1 MSIVETVLHKVFG
14 TPHERKVKQLRPV
27 IAQINK
33 AREALE
39 ALDDAALA
47 AKSAELRE
55 KLKNGATLDDIRV
68 EAFAVCKEACD
79 RRLGIFNIFK
89 PEHNFDFSRLG
100 PELQDAV
107 NDAKAALA
115 SGKNEWEVYLPAAL
129 YAKVRELYPN
139 SVKPFRMMPFDVQ
152 MIGGLV
158 LHEGAIAEMATG
170 EGKTLAA
177 ALPVYLNALGGH
189 GVHVVTVNDYLA
201 GRDAKQMGMVYKF
214 LGLTVGLIVNGLNPE
229 QRRVS
234 YNSDVTYGTNNEFGF
249 DYLRDN
255 MAVEPNQLVQR
266 ELNYCIVDEVD
277 SILIDEARTPL
288 IISGPAEDATDKYAK
303 ANEIAQKLVKNKDF
317 SVDEKDKVIQLTS
330 KGVASVEN
338 MMQIT
343 NLYGEHADW
352 VHFIDQALRAWYLYE
367 KDVDY
372 IVRDGEIVIVDENT
386 GRLMEGRRY
395 SNGMHQAIE
404 AKEKVEI
411 RRENQTL
418 ATITF
423 QNYFRMYN
431 KLSGMTGTAETE
443 ATEFIKI
450 YNMNTWVI
458 PTNKPCVRKD
468 LQDLVYKSEGA
479 KWKAIVEEIKER
491 HAKGQPL
498 LVGTASIEK
507 SEHLHGLLEKEGI
520 PHEVLNAKNH
530 GREAEIIQFAG
541 CKGKVTIATNM
552 AGRGTDIALG
562 EGVSELGGLHVL
574 GTERHESRRIDNQL
588 RGRSGRQGDN
598 GSSQYFLS
606 LDDNLMRIFGGD
618 NVKNLMSRFG
628 VGEDEVITHPI
639 VSRSI
644 RGAQRRVEGQ
654 SFDIRKHL
662 LDYDNVMNEQRKV
675 IYGLRRRILNG
686 EDIRE
691 EIMNRVEDALDIKVA
706 QYVPP
711 KTYQEDWN
719 LEGLHTDLQ
728 RSLGLEYNLT
738 MEDAAIKTP
747 ETVLDDVLEMCKAR
761 YDKLTKIIPDQ
772 DFRQIERRFL
782 LMTIDQVW
790 KEHLYQM
797 DGLKDAI
804 RFHGYAQK
812 DPLMVYKS
820 EGFKMFEGCM
830 EKIATLTALRILNI
844 RITLPNGM
852 TVSPDQL
859 QLKPQ
864 PAPGAEGEQPAAEG
878 AQNEAP
884 AEDGTMT
891 QPAGFNIE
899 GGMRSVQDDTPEG
912 IGEQLSAEGAKPA
925 GLAGEAA
932 TSESN
937 ALSKDQQQGVAQQPA
952 SAEGRPTVRRTYT
965 NPAVLAA
972 ARRAQQQAPKIG
984 RNDDCW
990 CGSGLKYKKCHGK
1003 NAE

>member
-1 MSIVETVLHKVFG
+1 MSIVDTVLHKVFG
-14 TPHERKVKQLRPV
+14 TTHERKVKKLRTE
-27 IAQINK
+27 IAEINK

-39 ALDDAALA
+39 TLDDEALA
-47 AKSAELRE
+47 AKSAEFRK
-55 KLKNGATLDDIRV
+55 KLADGATLDDIRV

-89 PEHNFDFSRLG
+89 PENNFDFSRLG
-100 PELQDAV
+100 PELQDAI
-107 NDAKAALA
+107 NKAKEELA
-115 SGKNEWEVYLPAAL
+115 SGKNEWEVFMPAAV
-129 YAKVRELYPN
+129 YAKVRELYPE

-214 LGLTVGLIVNGLNPE
+214 LGLTVGLIVNGLDSE
-229 QRRVS
+229 QRRES

-255 MAVEPNQLVQR
+255 MAVEPSQLVQR
-266 ELNYCIVDEVD
+266 ELNFCIVDEVD

-303 ANEIAQKLVKNKDF
+303 ANEVAKKLIKNKDF
-317 SVDEKDKVIQLTS
+317 SVDEKDKNIQLTE
-330 KGVASVEN
+330 KGVNHIQELLG
-338 MMQIT
+338 IT

-352 VHFIDQALRAWYLYE
+352 VHFFDQALRAWHLYE

-404 AKEKVEI
+404 AKENVEI

-423 QNYFRMYN
+423 QNYFRMYK

-468 LQDLVYKSEGA
+468 LQDMVYKSEDA
-479 KWKAIVEEIKER
+479 KWKAIVAEIKNR
-491 HAKGQPL
+491 HEKGQPL

-507 SEHLHGLLEKEGI
+507 SEKLHGLLVKEGI
-520 PHEVLNAKNH
+520 PHDVLNAKNH
-530 GREAEIIQFAG
+530 GREAEIIQYAG
-541 CKGKVTIATNM
+541 FKDRVTIATNM

-562 EGVSELGGLHVL
+562 PGVTELGGLHVL

-588 RGRSGRQGDN
+588 RGRSGRQGDP

-618 NVKNLMSRFG
+618 NVKNLMTRFG

-686 EDIRE
+686 EDISE
-691 EIMNRVEDALDIKVA
+691 EIRFRIEDACDIKVSK
-706 QYVPP
+706 YVPA
-711 KTYQEDWN
+711 KTYPENWN
-719 LEGLHTDLQ
+719 LEGMHTDLQ
-728 RSLGLEYNLT
+728 RSFSIDYNLT
-738 MEDAAIKTP
+738 LDEAMSMTP
-747 ETVLDDVLEMCKAR
+747 EKVLDAVIEKCKNK
-761 YDKLTKIIPDQ
+761 YEHIGKIIPEQ
-772 DFRQIERRFL
+772 DFHQIERRFL

-790 KEHLYQM
+790 KEHLYAM
-797 DGLKDAI
+797 DQLKDAI

-820 EGFKMFEGCM
+820 EGFKMFEECL
-830 EKIATLTALRILNI
+830 EKIATLIAMRILNI
-844 RITLPNGM
+844 RITLPNGQ
-852 TVSPDQL
+852 TV
-859 QLKPQ
+859 
-864 PAPGAEGEQPAAEG
+864 AP
-878 AQNEAP
+878 
-884 AEDGTMT
+884 
-891 QPAGFNIE
+891 
-899 GGMRSVQDDTPEG
+899 
-912 IGEQLSAEGAKPA
+912 EQLVPRQQAPQQTVEQHESSPTTNSSPSQAEQAEAEKAEASQGPMDQSALPG
-925 GLAGEAA
+925 
-932 TSESN
+932 T
-937 ALSKDQQQGVAQQPA
+937 
-952 SAEGRPTVRRTYT
+952 RPTVRRTYV
-965 NPAVLAA
+965 NPAVAA
-972 ARRAQQQAPKIG
+972 AAKRAQQQGPKLG
-984 RNDDCW
+984 RNDPCW

-1003 NAE
+1003 DME

>member
-1 MSIVETVLHKVFG
+1 MSVVDTVLHKIFG

-27 IAQINK
+27 IAKIHA
-33 AREALE
+33 AREAME

-47 AKSAELRE
+47 AKSAEFRE
-55 KLKNGATLDDIRV
+55 KLKNGATLEDIKV
-68 EAFAVCKEACD
+68 DAFAVCQEACD

-89 PEHNFDFSRLG
+89 PEFGFDFSRLG
-100 PELQDAV
+100 PELQAAADA
-107 NDAKAALA
+107 AKAELA
-115 SGKNEWEVYLPAAL
+115 AGKNEWEVYLPAAL
-129 YAKVRELYPN
+129 YAKVRELYPE

-177 ALPVYLNALGGH
+177 ALPVYLNGLSGH

-201 GRDAKQMGMVYKF
+201 GRDAKQMGLVYQF

-229 QRRVS
+229 QRRKS

-255 MAVEPNQLVQR
+255 MAVEPDQLVQR
-266 ELNYCIVDEVD
+266 ELNFCIVDEVD

-303 ANEIAQKLVKNKDF
+303 ANEIAQKLIKNKDF
-317 SVDEKDKVIQLTS
+317 SVDEKDKNIQLTE
-330 KGVASVEN
+330 KGVNHVESL
-338 MMQIT
+338 MQIT

-352 VHFIDQALRAWYLYE
+352 VHFLDQALRAWHLYE
-367 KDVDY
+367 RDVDY
-372 IVRDGEIVIVDENT
+372 IVRDGEIIIVDENT

-404 AKEKVEI
+404 AKEKVQI

-423 QNYFRMYN
+423 QNYFRMYK

-458 PTNKPCVRKD
+458 PTNKPCIRKD
-468 LQDLVYKSEGA
+468 MQDMVYKSEGA
-479 KWKAIVEEIKER
+479 KWKAIVAEIKDR
-491 HAKGQPL
+491 HEKGQPL

-530 GREAEIIQFAG
+530 SREAEIIQYAG
-541 CKGKVTIATNM
+541 YKGKVTIATNM

-562 EGVSELGGLHVL
+562 PGVTEVGGLHVL

-588 RGRSGRQGDN
+588 RGRSGRQGDP

-618 NVKNLMSRFG
+618 SVKNLMTRFG

-644 RGAQRRVEGQ
+644 RSAQRRVEGQ

-686 EDIRE
+686 EDIRD
-691 EIMNRVEDALDIKVA
+691 EIMNRIEDACDIKVSN
-706 QYVPP
+706 YIPP
-711 KTYQEDWN
+711 KSYVENWN

-728 RSLGLEYNLT
+728 RSLGMEYNLSFD
-738 MEDAAIKTP
+738 DATKKTP
-747 ETVLDDVLEMCKAR
+747 DQVLDEIIELCKAR
-761 YDKLTKIIPDQ
+761 YDKLTKIIPDA
-772 DFRQIERRFL
+772 DFRNIERRFL

-790 KEHLYQM
+790 KEHLYAM
-797 DGLKDAI
+797 DQLKDAI

-812 DPLMVYKS
+812 DPLMIYKN
-820 EGFKMFEGCM
+820 EGYKMFEGCI
-830 EKIATLTALRILNI
+830 EKIATLTMLRILNI
-844 RITLPNGM
+844 RITLPNGQ

-859 QLKPQ
+859 QLR
-864 PAPGAEGEQPAAEG
+864 EQPKPENAGDGQQEAAQSAET
-878 AQNEAP
+878 AQAP
-884 AEDGTMT
+884 E
-891 QPAGFNIE
+891 QPN
-899 GGMRSVQDDTPEG
+899 T
-912 IGEQLSAEGAKPA
+912 EGAKAA
-925 GLAGEAA
+925 GLAGQAASSETNAISEGQQAASEAA
-932 TSESN
+932 QPMPQS
-937 ALSKDQQQGVAQQPA
+937 ALPGT
-952 SAEGRPTVRRTYT
+952 RPTVRRTYT
-965 NPAVLAA
+965 NPAVAAA
-972 ARRAQQQAPKIG
+972 ARRAQQAGPKLG
-984 RNDDCW
+984 RNDPCW

-1003 NAE
+1003 DVE

>member
-1 MSIVETVLHKVFG
+1 MSIVDTVLHKIFG
-14 TPHERKVKQLRPV
+14 TPHERKVKQLRPI
-27 IAQINK
+27 IAKINK

-47 AKSAELRE
+47 AKSAEFRE
-55 KLKNGATLDDIRV
+55 QLKNGATLDDIKV

-89 PEHNFDFSRLG
+89 PENNFDFSKLG
-100 PELQDAV
+100 DLQQYTDA
-107 NDAKAALA
+107 AKAELA
-115 SGKNEWEVYLPAAL
+115 AGKNEWEVYMPAAV
-129 YAKVRELYPN
+129 YAKVRELYPD

-158 LHEGAIAEMATG
+158 LHEGAISEMATG

-214 LGLTVGLIVNGLNPE
+214 LGLTVGLIVNGLDPE
-229 QRRVS
+229 QRRES

-255 MAVEPNQLVQR
+255 MAVDPSQLVQR
-266 ELNYCIVDEVD
+266 ELNFCIVDEVD

-303 ANEIAQKLVKNKDF
+303 ANEIAKKLVKNIDF
-317 SVDEKDKVIQLTS
+317 GVDEKDKVVQLTS
-330 KGVASVEN
+330 KGVANIESILQV
-338 MMQIT
+338 T

-352 VHFIDQALRAWYLYE
+352 VHFIDQALRAWHLYE

-372 IVRDGEIVIVDENT
+372 IVRDDEIIIVDENT

-404 AKEKVEI
+404 AKENVKI

-423 QNYFRMYN
+423 QNYFRMYK

-458 PTNKPCVRKD
+458 PTNRPCIRKD
-468 LQDLVYKSEGA
+468 EQDLVYKSEDA
-479 KWKAIVEEIKER
+479 KWRAIVAEIKER

-541 CKGKVTIATNM
+541 HKGKVTIATNM

-562 EGVSELGGLHVL
+562 EGVTELGGLHVL

-588 RGRSGRQGDN
+588 RGRSGRQGDP

-686 EDIRE
+686 DDIHD
-691 EIMNRVEDALDIKVA
+691 EIMNRIEDALDIKVS

-711 KTYQEDWN
+711 KTYQEQWN
-719 LEGLHTDLQ
+719 LEGLHVDLQ
-728 RSLGLEYNLT
+728 RSLGIEYNLS
-738 MEDAAIKTP
+738 MEDAATKTP
-747 ETVLDDVLEMCKAR
+747 ETVLDEVLGICKAR
-761 YDKLTKIIPDQ
+761 YDKLSKIIPPQ
-772 DFRQIERRFL
+772 EFGQIERRFL

-820 EGFKMFEGCM
+820 EGFKLFEGCM

-844 RITLPNGM
+844 RITLPNGV

-859 QLKPQ
+859 QLKSQ
-864 PAPGAEGEQPAAEG
+864 EQIDAERAAAEQAAQAQGEQPAEQSEVPAAE
-878 AQNEAP
+878 Q
-884 AEDGTMT
+884 
-891 QPAGFNIE
+891 I
-899 GGMRSVQDDTPEG
+899 
-912 IGEQLSAEGAKPA
+912 SAEGAKAA
-925 GLAGEAA
+925 GLAGQAA
-932 TSESN
+932 TSETN
-937 ALSKDQQQGVAQQPA
+937 AISEEQQAQPMSATNLPGARNAAVHRAVA
-952 SAEGRPTVRRTYT
+952 
-965 NPAVLAA
+965 NAA
-972 ARRAQQQAPKIG
+972 ARRAAAQAPKIG
-984 RNDDCW
+984 RNDMCW

-1003 NAE
+1003 DIAD

>member
-1 MSIVETVLHKVFG
+1 MSIVDSVLHKIFG

-27 IAQINK
+27 IAKIHQ
-33 AREALE
+33 ARKALE

-47 AKSAELRE
+47 AKSAEFRE
-55 KLKNGATLDDIRV
+55 KLKNGATLDDIKV
-68 EAFAVCKEACD
+68 EAFAVCQEACD

-89 PEHNFDFSRLG
+89 PENNFDFSKLG
-100 PELQDAV
+100 ELQQYTDA
-107 NDAKAALA
+107 AKAELDA
-115 SGKNEWEVYLPAAL
+115 GKNEWEVYMPAAV
-129 YAKVRELYPN
+129 YAKVRELYPD

-177 ALPVYLNALGGH
+177 ALPVYLNGLSGH

-229 QRRVS
+229 ERRIS

-255 MAVEPNQLVQR
+255 MAVDTRQLVQR
-266 ELNYCIVDEVD
+266 ELNFCIVDEVD

-288 IISGPAEDATDKYAK
+288 IISGPAEDATEKYAK
-303 ANEIAQKLVKNKDF
+303 ANEIAKKLVKNRDF
-317 SVDEKDKVIQLTS
+317 GVDEKDKNIQLTE
-330 KGVASVEN
+330 KGVNHIQE
-338 MMQIT
+338 MMGIT

-352 VHFIDQALRAWYLYE
+352 VHFFDNALRAWYLYE

-372 IVRDGEIVIVDENT
+372 IVRDTEIVIVDENT

-404 AKEKVEI
+404 AKENVPI

-423 QNYFRMYN
+423 QNYFRMYK

-458 PTNKPCVRKD
+458 PTNKPCIRKD
-468 LQDLVYKSEGA
+468 MQDMVYKSEDA
-479 KWKAIVEEIKER
+479 KWRAIVADIRAR
-491 HAKGQPL
+491 HEKGQPL

-530 GREAEIIQFAG
+530 SREAEIIQYAG
-541 CKGKVTIATNM
+541 HEGKVTIATNM

-562 EGVSELGGLHVL
+562 PGVTELGGLHVL

-588 RGRSGRQGDN
+588 RGRSGRQGDP

-618 NVKNLMSRFG
+618 SVKNLMTRFG

-686 EDIRE
+686 EDIRD
-691 EIMNRVEDALDIKVA
+691 EIMNRIEDACDIKVS
-706 QYVPP
+706 QYVPAR
-711 KTYQEDWN
+711 TYPENWN

-728 RSLGLEYNLT
+728 RTLCMEYNLSF
-738 MEDAAIKTP
+738 EDATKKTP
-747 ETVLDDVLEMCKAR
+747 EKVLDEVIEICKAR
-761 YDKLTKIIPDQ
+761 YEKLTKIIPES
-772 DFRQIERRFL
+772 DFRNIERRFL

-790 KEHLYQM
+790 KEHLYSM
-797 DGLKDAI
+797 DQLKDSI

-812 DPLMVYKS
+812 DPLMVYKN
-820 EGFKMFEGCM
+820 EGFKLFQSCL

-844 RITLPNGM
+844 RITLPNGV

-859 QLKPQ
+859 QLKSQ
-864 PAPGAEGEQPAAEG
+864 EQIDAEKKAAEEA
-878 AQNEAP
+878 AQNGAAPADAQEAP
-884 AEDGTMT
+884 AE
-891 QPAGFNIE
+891 
-899 GGMRSVQDDTPEG
+899 
-912 IGEQLSAEGAKPA
+912 EQLSAEGAKAA
-925 GLAGEAA
+925 GLAGQAA

-937 ALSKDQQQGVAQQPA
+937 AISEEQQASQQPMPQ
-952 SAEGRPTVRRTYT
+952 SALPGTRQTQRTYT
-965 NPAVLAA
+965 NPAVAAA
-972 ARRAQQQAPKIG
+972 ARKRAQQAGPKLG
-984 RNDDCW
+984 RNDPCW

-1003 NAE
+1003 DLE

>member
-1 MSIVETVLHKVFG
+1 MSIVDTVLHKVFG

-27 IAQINK
+27 IAKIHE
-33 AREALE
+33 ARHALE

-47 AKSAELRE
+47 AKSAEFRE
-55 KLKNGATLDDIRV
+55 KLANGATLDDIKV
-68 EAFAVCKEACD
+68 DAFAVCQEACD

-89 PEHNFDFSRLG
+89 PEFGFDFSRLG
-100 PELQDAV
+100 PELQDAA
-107 NDAKAALA
+107 NDAKAELA

-129 YAKVRELYPN
+129 YAKVRELYPE

-177 ALPVYLNALGGH
+177 ALPVYLNGLGGH

-201 GRDAKQMGMVYKF
+201 GRDAKQMGLVYKF
-214 LGLTVGLIVNGLNPE
+214 LGLTVGLIVNGLDPE
-229 QRRVS
+229 TRRTS

-255 MAVEPNQLVQR
+255 MAVDPSQLVQR
-266 ELNYCIVDEVD
+266 ELNFCIVDEVD

-288 IISGPAEDATDKYAK
+288 IISGPAEDATDKYSK
-303 ANEIAQKLVKNKDF
+303 ANEIAQKLIKNKDF
-317 SVDEKDKVIQLTS
+317 GVDEKDKYIMLTE
-330 KGVASVEN
+330 KGVNHVESLL
-338 MMQIT
+338 QIT

-352 VHFIDQALRAWYLYE
+352 VHYIDQALRAWHLYE

-404 AKEKVEI
+404 AKEGVQI

-423 QNYFRMYN
+423 QNYFRMYK

-458 PTNKPCVRKD
+458 PTNKPCIRQD
-468 LQDLVYKSEGA
+468 LQDMVYKSEDA
-479 KWKAIVEEIKER
+479 KWRAIVAEIKER
-491 HAKGQPL
+491 HGKGQPL

-530 GREAEIIQFAG
+530 GREAEIIQYAG
-541 CKGKVTIATNM
+541 YKDKVTIATNM

-562 EGVSELGGLHVL
+562 PGVTELGGLHVL

-588 RGRSGRQGDN
+588 RGRSGRQGDP

-618 NVKNLMSRFG
+618 SVKNLMTRFG

-686 EDIRE
+686 EDIRQ
-691 EIMNRVEDALDIKVA
+691 EIMDRIEDACDIKVSSYIVA
-706 QYVPP
+706 KSYP
-711 KTYQEDWN
+711 EDWN

-728 RSLGLEYNLT
+728 RTLSMEYNLT
-738 MEDAAIKTP
+738 LDEAMHKTP
-747 ETVLDDVLEMCKAR
+747 EQVLDEIIGLCKAR
-761 YDKLTKIIPDQ
+761 YDKLTKIIPEA
-772 DFRQIERRFL
+772 DFHNIERRFL

-790 KEHLYQM
+790 KEHLYAM
-797 DGLKDAI
+797 DQLKDAI

-812 DPLMVYKS
+812 DPLMVYKN
-820 EGFKMFEGCM
+820 EGFKLFEGCL

-859 QLKPQ
+859 QLKSQ
-864 PAPGAEGEQPAAEG
+864 EQIDAEKKAAAEA
-878 AQNEAP
+878 AQNAGEGAAN
-884 AEDGTMT
+884 AEQG
-891 QPAGFNIE
+891 A
-899 GGMRSVQDDTPEG
+899 
-912 IGEQLSAEGAKPA
+912 EQLSAEGAKAA
-925 GLAGEAA
+925 GLAGQAA

-937 ALSKDQQQGVAQQPA
+937 AISEEQQGAQPMPQ
-952 SAEGRPTVRRTYT
+952 SALPGTRPTVRRTYT

-972 ARRAQQQAPKIG
+972 ARKRAQQAGPKLG
-984 RNDDCW
+984 RNDPCW

-1003 NAE
+1003 DVE

>member
-1 MSIVETVLHKVFG
+1 MSVVDTVLHKIFG

-27 IAQINK
+27 IAKIHEAKQ
-33 AREALE
+33 ALE

-47 AKSAELRE
+47 AKSAEFRE
-55 KLKNGATLDDIRV
+55 KLKNGATLEDIKV
-68 EAFAVCKEACD
+68 EAFAVCQEACD

-89 PEHNFDFSRLG
+89 PEFEFDFSRLG
-100 PELQDAV
+100 PELQAAADT
-107 NDAKAALA
+107 AKAELA

-129 YAKVRELYPN
+129 YAKVRELYPE

-177 ALPVYLNALGGH
+177 ALPVYLNGLSGH

-201 GRDAKQMGMVYKF
+201 GRDAKQMGLVYQF
-214 LGLTVGLIVNGLNPE
+214 LGLTVGLIVNGLDSE
-229 QRRVS
+229 QRRKS

-255 MAVEPNQLVQR
+255 MAVEPSQLVQR
-266 ELNYCIVDEVD
+266 ELNFCIVDEVD

-317 SVDEKDKVIQLTS
+317 SVDEKDKNIQLTE
-330 KGVASVEN
+330 KGVNHVESL
-338 MMQIT
+338 MQIT

-352 VHFIDQALRAWYLYE
+352 VHFLDQALRAWHLYE
-367 KDVDY
+367 RDVDY
-372 IVRDGEIVIVDENT
+372 IVRDGEIIIVDENT

-404 AKEKVEI
+404 AKEKVQI

-423 QNYFRMYN
+423 QNYFRMYK

-458 PTNKPCVRKD
+458 PTNKPCIRKD
-468 LQDLVYKSEGA
+468 MQDMVYKSEGA
-479 KWKAIVEEIKER
+479 KWKAIVAEIKDR
-491 HAKGQPL
+491 HEKGQPL

-530 GREAEIIQFAG
+530 SREAEIIQYAG
-541 CKGKVTIATNM
+541 YKGKVTIATNM

-562 EGVSELGGLHVL
+562 PGVTEVGGLHVL

-588 RGRSGRQGDN
+588 RGRSGRQGDP

-618 NVKNLMSRFG
+618 SVKNLMTRFG

-644 RGAQRRVEGQ
+644 RSAQRRVEGQ

-686 EDIRE
+686 EDIRD
-691 EIMNRVEDALDIKVA
+691 EIMNRIEDACDIKVSN
-706 QYVPP
+706 YIPP
-711 KTYQEDWN
+711 KSYVENWN

-728 RSLGLEYNLT
+728 RSLGMEYNLSFD
-738 MEDAAIKTP
+738 DATKKTP
-747 ETVLDDVLEMCKAR
+747 DQVLDEIIELCKAR
-761 YDKLTKIIPDQ
+761 YDKLTKIIPDA
-772 DFRQIERRFL
+772 DFRNIERRFL

-790 KEHLYQM
+790 KEHLYAM
-797 DGLKDAI
+797 DQLKDAI

-812 DPLMVYKS
+812 DPLMIYKN
-820 EGFKMFEGCM
+820 EGYKMFEGCI
-830 EKIATLTALRILNI
+830 EKIATLTMLRILNI
-844 RITLPNGM
+844 RITLPNGQ

-859 QLKPQ
+859 QLR
-864 PAPGAEGEQPAAEG
+864 EQPKPESEAG
-878 AQNEAP
+878 AQEAANADQAAAP
-884 AEDGTMT
+884 E
-891 QPAGFNIE
+891 QP
-899 GGMRSVQDDTPEG
+899 ST
-912 IGEQLSAEGAKPA
+912 EGAKAA
-925 GLAGEAA
+925 GLAGQAASSETNAISEGQQAASEAA
-932 TSESN
+932 QPMPQS
-937 ALSKDQQQGVAQQPA
+937 ALPGT
-952 SAEGRPTVRRTYT
+952 RPTVRRTYT
-965 NPAVLAA
+965 NPAVAAA
-972 ARRAQQQAPKIG
+972 ARRAQQAGPKLG
-984 RNDDCW
+984 RNDPCW

-1003 NAE
+1003 DVE

>member
-1 MSIVETVLHKVFG
+1 MSIVDTVLHKVFG

-27 IAQINK
+27 IEKIHAV
-33 AREALE
+33 RMALE

-47 AKSAELRE
+47 AKSAEFRE
-55 KLKNGATLDDIRV
+55 KLKNGSTLDDIKV
-68 EAFAVCKEACD
+68 DAFAVCQEACD

-89 PEHNFDFSRLG
+89 PEFGFDFSRLG
-100 PELQDAV
+100 PELQDVV
-107 NDAKAALA
+107 NNAKAELA

-129 YAKVRELYPN
+129 YAKVRELYPE

-177 ALPVYLNALGGH
+177 ALPVYLNGLSGH

-201 GRDAKQMGMVYKF
+201 GRDAKQMGLVYKF
-214 LGLTVGLIVNGLNPE
+214 LGLTVGLIVNGLNSE
-229 QRRVS
+229 ERRVS
-234 YNSDVTYGTNNEFGF
+234 YGSDVTYGTNNEFGF

-255 MAVEPNQLVQR
+255 MAVDPSQLVQR
-266 ELNYCIVDEVD
+266 ELNFCIVDEVD

-303 ANEIAQKLVKNKDF
+303 ADEIAQKLIKNKDF
-317 SVDEKDKVIQLTS
+317 GVDEKDKYIMLTE
-330 KGVASVEN
+330 KGVNHVESLL
-338 MMQIT
+338 QIT

-352 VHFIDQALRAWYLYE
+352 VHFIDQALRAWHLYE

-404 AKEKVEI
+404 AKEKVQI

-423 QNYFRMYN
+423 QNYFRMYK

-458 PTNKPCVRKD
+458 PTNKPCIRQD
-468 LQDLVYKSEGA
+468 LQDMVYKSEDA
-479 KWKAIVEEIKER
+479 KWRAIVAEIKER
-491 HAKGQPL
+491 HGKGQPL

-530 GREAEIIQFAG
+530 GREAEIIQYAG
-541 CKGKVTIATNM
+541 HEGKVTIATNM

-562 EGVSELGGLHVL
+562 PGVTNLGGLHVL

-588 RGRSGRQGDN
+588 RGRSGRQGDP

-618 NVKNLMSRFG
+618 SVKNLMNRFG

-644 RGAQRRVEGQ
+644 RSAQRRVEGQ

-686 EDIRE
+686 EDIRQ
-691 EIMNRVEDALDIKVA
+691 EIIDRIEDACDIKVSNYIVA
-706 QYVPP
+706 KSYP
-711 KTYQEDWN
+711 EDWN

-728 RSLGLEYNLT
+728 RTLGMEYNLT
-738 MEDAAIKTP
+738 LEQAMKKTP
-747 ETVLDDVLEMCKAR
+747 EQVLDEIIGLCKAR
-761 YDKLTKIIPDQ
+761 YDKLTKIIPEA
-772 DFRQIERRFL
+772 DFRNIERRFL

-790 KEHLYQM
+790 KEHLYAM
-797 DGLKDAI
+797 DQLKDSI

-812 DPLMVYKS
+812 DPLMVYKN
-820 EGFKMFEGCM
+820 EGFKLFEGCL
-830 EKIATLTALRILNI
+830 EKIATLTMLRILNI

-859 QLKPQ
+859 QLKSQ
-864 PAPGAEGEQPAAEG
+864 EQIDAERKAAEAAQNAGEQPQE
-878 AQNEAP
+878 
-884 AEDGTMT
+884 
-891 QPAGFNIE
+891 
-899 GGMRSVQDDTPEG
+899 
-912 IGEQLSAEGAKPA
+912 GEQLSAEGAKAA
-925 GLAGEAA
+925 GLAGQAA
-932 TSESN
+932 ASESN
-937 ALSKDQQQGVAQQPA
+937 AISEDPQAQPMPQ
-952 SAEGRPTVRRTYT
+952 SALPGTRQVRRTYT
-965 NPAVLAA
+965 NPAIMEA
-972 ARRAQQQAPKIG
+972 ARRRAQAAGPKLG
-984 RNDDCW
+984 RNDPCW

-1003 NAE
+1003 DVE

>member
-1 MSIVETVLHKVFG
+1 MSIVDTVLHKVFG

-27 IAQINK
+27 IEKIHA
-33 AREALE
+33 ARMALE

-47 AKSAELRE
+47 AKSAEFRE
-55 KLKNGATLDDIRV
+55 KLNNGGTLEDIKV
-68 EAFAVCKEACD
+68 DAFAVCQEACD

-89 PEHNFDFSRLG
+89 PEFGFDFSRLG

-107 NDAKAALA
+107 NDAKAELA

-129 YAKVRELYPN
+129 YAKVRELYPE

-177 ALPVYLNALGGH
+177 ALPVYLNGLSGH

-201 GRDAKQMGMVYKF
+201 GRDAKQMGLVYKF
-214 LGLTVGLIVNGLNPE
+214 LGLTVGLIVNGLDSE
-229 QRRVS
+229 QRRTS

-255 MAVEPNQLVQR
+255 MAVDPSQLVQR
-266 ELNYCIVDEVD
+266 ELNFCIVDEVD

-288 IISGPAEDATDKYAK
+288 IISGPAEDATDKYSK
-303 ANEIAQKLVKNKDF
+303 ANEIAQKLVKNRDF
-317 SVDEKDKVIQLTS
+317 GVDEKDKYIMLTE
-330 KGVASVEN
+330 KGVNHVESLL
-338 MMQIT
+338 QIT

-352 VHFIDQALRAWYLYE
+352 VHYIDQALRAWHLYE

-404 AKEKVEI
+404 AKEKVQI

-423 QNYFRMYN
+423 QNYFRMYK

-458 PTNKPCVRKD
+458 PTNKPCIRQD
-468 LQDLVYKSEGA
+468 LQDMVYKSEDA
-479 KWKAIVEEIKER
+479 KWRAIVAEIKER
-491 HAKGQPL
+491 HGKGQPL

-530 GREAEIIQFAG
+530 GREAEIIQYAG
-541 CKGKVTIATNM
+541 YKDKVTIATNM

-562 EGVSELGGLHVL
+562 PGVTDLGGLHVL

-588 RGRSGRQGDN
+588 RGRSGRQGDP

-618 NVKNLMSRFG
+618 SVKNLMNRFG

-686 EDIRE
+686 EDISQ
-691 EIMNRVEDALDIKVA
+691 EIMDRIEDACDIKVSNYIVA
-706 QYVPP
+706 KSYP
-711 KTYQEDWN
+711 EDWN

-728 RSLGLEYNLT
+728 RTLGMEYNLT
-738 MEDAAIKTP
+738 LEEAMKNTP
-747 ETVLDDVLEMCKAR
+747 EQVLDEIIGMCKAR
-761 YDKLTKIIPDQ
+761 YDKLGKIIPEA
-772 DFRQIERRFL
+772 DFHNIERRFL

-790 KEHLYQM
+790 KEHLYAM
-797 DGLKDAI
+797 DQLKDAI

-812 DPLMVYKS
+812 DPLMVYKN
-820 EGFKMFEGCM
+820 EGFKLFEGCL
-830 EKIATLTALRILNI
+830 EKIATLTMLRILNI

-859 QLKPQ
+859 QLKSQ
-864 PAPGAEGEQPAAEG
+864 EQIDAEKKAA
-878 AQNEAP
+878 QEA
-884 AEDGTMT
+884 GK
-891 QPAGFNIE
+891 
-899 GGMRSVQDDTPEG
+899 DDSANS
-912 IGEQLSAEGAKPA
+912 EQLSAEGAQAA
-925 GLAGEAA
+925 GLAGTAA
-932 TSESN
+932 HSQSN
-937 ALSKDQQQGVAQQPA
+937 AITEDQQAQQPMPQ
-952 SAEGRPTVRRTYT
+952 SALPGTRPTVRRTYT
-965 NPAVLAA
+965 NPAVQAA
-972 ARRAQQQAPKIG
+972 AQRRAQAAGPKLG
-984 RNDDCW
+984 RNDPCW

-1003 NAE
+1003 DLD

>member
-1 MSIVETVLHKVFG
+1 MSIVDTVLHKIFG

-27 IAQINK
+27 IAKIHEACK
-33 AREALE
+33 ALAT
-39 ALDDAALA
+39 LDDAELA
-47 AKSAELRE
+47 AKSAEFRE
-55 KLKNGATLDDIRV
+55 KLNNGATLDDIKV
-68 EAFAVCKEACD
+68 DAFAVCREACD

-89 PEHNFDFSRLG
+89 PEFGFDFSRLG
-100 PELQDAV
+100 PELQEAV
-107 NDAKAALA
+107 NKAKAELE
-115 SGKNEWEVYLPAAL
+115 SGKNEWEVYRPAAL
-129 YAKVRELYPN
+129 YAKVRELYPE
-139 SVKPFRMMPFDVQ
+139 SVKPFRMLPFDVQ

-177 ALPVYLNALGGH
+177 ALPVYLNGLSGH

-201 GRDAKQMGMVYKF
+201 GRDAKQMGLVYKF
-214 LGLTVGLIVNGLNPE
+214 LGLTVGLIVNGLDAE
-229 QRRVS
+229 QRRQS
-234 YNSDVTYGTNNEFGF
+234 YNSDVTYGTNNESGF

-266 ELNYCIVDEVD
+266 ELNFCIVNEVD

-288 IISGPAEDATDKYAK
+288 IISGPAEDATEKYAK
-303 ANEIAQKLVKNKDF
+303 ANEIAKQLVRNKDF
-317 SVDEKDKVIQLTS
+317 SVDEKDKNIQFTE
-330 KGVASVEN
+330 KGVLHIQDL
-338 MMQIT
+338 MHIT

-352 VHFIDQALRAWYLYE
+352 VHFLDNALRAWYLFE

-372 IVRDGEIVIVDENT
+372 IVRDGEIIIVDENT

-395 SNGMHQAIE
+395 SNGIHQAIE
-404 AKEKVEI
+404 AKENVQI

-423 QNYFRMYN
+423 QNYFRMYK

-458 PTNKPCVRKD
+458 PTNKPCIRKD
-468 LQDLVYKSEGA
+468 LQDLVYKSEDA
-479 KWKAIVEEIKER
+479 KWRAIVAEIKER

-507 SEHLHGLLEKEGI
+507 SEILHGMLEKEGI

-530 GREAEIIQFAG
+530 GREAEIIQYAG
-541 CKGKVTIATNM
+541 HKDKVTIATNM

-562 EGVSELGGLHVL
+562 PGVTELGGLHVL

-588 RGRSGRQGDN
+588 RGRSGRQGDP

-618 NVKNLMSRFG
+618 NVKNLMNRFG

-644 RGAQRRVEGQ
+644 RGAQRRVESQ

-686 EDIRE
+686 EDIRD
-691 EIMNRVEDALDIKVA
+691 EIMNRIEDACDIKVSNYIPA
-706 QYVPP
+706 KSYAEQ
-711 KTYQEDWN
+711 WN
-719 LEGLHTDLQ
+719 LEGLHEDLQ
-728 RSLGLEYNLT
+728 RTLGMEYSLTL
-738 MEDAAIKTP
+738 EDAVSKTP
-747 ETVLDDVLEMCKAR
+747 EQVLDEIIDLCKVR
-761 YDKLTKIIPDQ
+761 YDKLTKIIPDA
-772 DFRQIERRFL
+772 DFRNIERRFL

-790 KEHLYQM
+790 KEHLYAM
-797 DGLKDAI
+797 DQLKDAI

-812 DPLMVYKS
+812 DPLMVYKND
-820 EGFKMFEGCM
+820 GFKMFESCM

-844 RITLPNGM
+844 RITLPNGV

-859 QLKPQ
+859 QLKSQ
-864 PAPGAEGEQPAAEG
+864 EQIDAERKAAE
-878 AQNEAP
+878 EAAAAAGNAGEAN
-884 AEDGTMT
+884 AESHPE
-891 QPAGFNIE
+891 QSE
-899 GGMRSVQDDTPEG
+899 GSSEG
-912 IGEQLSAEGAKPA
+912 SSEQLSAEGAKAA
-925 GLAGEAA
+925 GLAGQAA
-932 TSESN
+932 SSETN
-937 ALSKDQQQGVAQQPA
+937 ALSEDQQAQPMPQ
-952 SAEGRPTVRRTYT
+952 SALPGTRPNRSAAA
-965 NPAVLAA
+965 NAALAA
-972 ARRAQQQAPKIG
+972 AVKRAQQQAGAKLG
-984 RNDDCW
+984 RNDLCW

-1003 NAE
+1003 DVE

>member
-1 MSIVETVLHKVFG
+1 MSIVDTVLHKVFG

-27 IAQINK
+27 IAKIHE
-33 AREALE
+33 ARAALE

-47 AKSAELRE
+47 AKSAEFRE
-55 KLKNGATLDDIRV
+55 KLNNGASLEDIKV
-68 EAFAVCKEACD
+68 EAFAVCQEACD

-89 PEHNFDFSRLG
+89 PEFGFDFSRLG
-100 PELQDAV
+100 PELQGAV
-107 NDAKAALA
+107 ETAKAELA

-129 YAKVRELYPN
+129 YAKVRELYP
-139 SVKPFRMMPFDVQ
+139 
-152 MIGGLV
+152 
-158 LHEGAIAEMATG
+158 
-170 EGKTLAA
+170 
-177 ALPVYLNALGGH
+177 GGH

-201 GRDAKQMGMVYKF
+201 GRDAKQMGLVYKF
-214 LGLTVGLIVNGLNPE
+214 LGLTVGLIVNGLDSE
-229 QRRVS
+229 QRRIS

-255 MAVEPNQLVQR
+255 MAVDPSQLVQR
-266 ELNYCIVDEVD
+266 ELNFCIVDEVD

-317 SVDEKDKVIQLTS
+317 SVDEKDKNIQLTE
-330 KGVASVEN
+330 KGVNHVESL
-338 MMQIT
+338 MQIT

-352 VHFIDQALRAWYLYE
+352 VHFLDQALRAWHLYE

-404 AKEKVEI
+404 AKEKVQI

-423 QNYFRMYN
+423 QNYFRMYK

-458 PTNKPCVRKD
+458 PTNKPCIRKD
-468 LQDLVYKSEGA
+468 EQDLVYKSEDA
-479 KWKAIVEEIKER
+479 KWKAIVAEIKTR
-491 HAKGQPL
+491 HEKGQPL

-530 GREAEIIQFAG
+530 SREAEIIQYAG
-541 CKGKVTIATNM
+541 HAGKVTIATNM

-562 EGVSELGGLHVL
+562 PGVTELGGLHVL

-588 RGRSGRQGDN
+588 RGRSGRQGDP

-618 NVKNLMSRFG
+618 SVKNLMSRFG

-644 RGAQRRVEGQ
+644 RSAQRRVESQ

-686 EDIRE
+686 EDIRD
-691 EIMNRVEDALDIKVA
+691 EIMNRIEDACDIKVSGYIPA
-706 QYVPP
+706 KSYP
-711 KTYQEDWN
+711 ENWN

-728 RSLGLEYNLT
+728 RTLGMEYNLT
-738 MEDAAIKTP
+738 FEEATKRTP
-747 ETVLDDVLEMCKAR
+747 EQVLDEIIGLCKAR
-761 YDKLTKIIPDQ
+761 YDKLTKIIPDA
-772 DFRQIERRFL
+772 DFRNIERRFL

-790 KEHLYQM
+790 KEHLYAM
-797 DGLKDAI
+797 DQLKDAI

-812 DPLMVYKS
+812 DPLMVYKN
-820 EGFKMFEGCM
+820 EGYKMFEGCL

-859 QLKPQ
+859 QLKSQ
-864 PAPGAEGEQPAAEG
+864 EQIDAEKKAAEEAGNAAGESTQENG
-878 AQNEAP
+878 A
-884 AEDGTMT
+884 
-891 QPAGFNIE
+891 
-899 GGMRSVQDDTPEG
+899 
-912 IGEQLSAEGAKPA
+912 EQLSADGAQAA
-925 GLAGEAA
+925 GLAGAA
-932 TSESN
+932 AHSESN
-937 ALSKDQQQGVAQQPA
+937 AISEEQQGSQPMPQ
-952 SAEGRPTVRRTYT
+952 SALPGTRPTVRRTYT

-972 ARRAQQQAPKIG
+972 ARKRAQQQGPKLG
-984 RNDDCW
+984 RNDPCW

-1003 NAE
+1003 DLE

>member
-1 MSIVETVLHKVFG
+1 MSIVDSVLHKIFG

-27 IAQINK
+27 IAKIHE
-33 AREALE
+33 ARKALE

-47 AKSAELRE
+47 AKSAEFRE
-55 KLKNGATLDDIRV
+55 KLNNGATLDDIKV
-68 EAFAVCKEACD
+68 EAFAVCQEACD

-89 PEHNFDFSRLG
+89 PEFGFDFSKLG
-100 PELQDAV
+100 DLQQYTDA
-107 NDAKAALA
+107 AKAELA
-115 SGKNEWEVYLPAAL
+115 AGKNEWEVYMPAAV
-129 YAKVRELYPN
+129 YAKVRELYPD

-177 ALPVYLNALGGH
+177 ALPVYLNGLSGH

-229 QRRVS
+229 ERRIS

-255 MAVEPNQLVQR
+255 MAVDTRQLVQR
-266 ELNYCIVDEVD
+266 ELNFCIVDEVD

-288 IISGPAEDATDKYAK
+288 IISGPAEDATEKYAK
-303 ANEIAQKLVKNKDF
+303 ANEIAKKLVKNKDF
-317 SVDEKDKVIQLTS
+317 GVDEKDKNIQLTE
-330 KGVASVEN
+330 KGVNHIQE
-338 MMQIT
+338 MMGIT

-352 VHFIDQALRAWYLYE
+352 VHFFDNALRAWYLYE

-372 IVRDGEIVIVDENT
+372 IVRDTEIVIVDENT

-404 AKEKVEI
+404 AKENVPI

-423 QNYFRMYN
+423 QNYFRMYK

-458 PTNKPCVRKD
+458 PTNKPCIRKD
-468 LQDLVYKSEGA
+468 MQDMVYKSEDA
-479 KWKAIVEEIKER
+479 KWRAIVADIKER

-530 GREAEIIQFAG
+530 SREAEIIQYAG
-541 CKGKVTIATNM
+541 HEGKVTIATNM

-562 EGVSELGGLHVL
+562 PGVTALGGLHVL

-588 RGRSGRQGDN
+588 RGRSGRQGDP

-618 NVKNLMSRFG
+618 SVKNLMTRFG

-686 EDIRE
+686 EDIRD
-691 EIMNRVEDALDIKVA
+691 EIMNRIEDACDIKVS
-706 QYVPP
+706 QYVPAR
-711 KTYQEDWN
+711 TYPENWN

-728 RSLGLEYNLT
+728 RTLGMEYNLSF
-738 MEDAAIKTP
+738 EDATKKTP
-747 ETVLDDVLEMCKAR
+747 EKVLDEVIEICKVR
-761 YDKLTKIIPDQ
+761 YDKLTKIIPEN
-772 DFRQIERRFL
+772 DFRNIERRFL

-790 KEHLYQM
+790 KEHLYAM
-797 DGLKDAI
+797 DQLKDSI

-812 DPLMVYKS
+812 DPLMVYKN
-820 EGFKMFEGCM
+820 EGFKLFQSCL

-844 RITLPNGM
+844 RITLPNGV

-859 QLKPQ
+859 QLKSQ
-864 PAPGAEGEQPAAEG
+864 EQIDAEKKAAAETKDEKPALSLPKGRETREDAQEADKPAAE
-878 AQNEAP
+878 
-884 AEDGTMT
+884 
-891 QPAGFNIE
+891 
-899 GGMRSVQDDTPEG
+899 S
-912 IGEQLSAEGAKPA
+912 EQLSADSSASSLAGAKAA
-925 GLAGEAA
+925 GLAGQAA

-937 ALSKDQQQGVAQQPA
+937 AISEEQQASQQPMPQ
-952 SAEGRPTVRRTYT
+952 SALPGTRQTQRTYT
-965 NPAVLAA
+965 NPAVAAA
-972 ARRAQQQAPKIG
+972 ARKRAQQAGPKLG
-984 RNDDCW
+984 RNDPCW

-1003 NAE
+1003 DLK

>member
-1 MSIVETVLHKVFG
+1 MSIVDTVLHKVFG

-27 IAQINK
+27 IEKIHA
-33 AREALE
+33 ARMALE

-47 AKSAELRE
+47 AKSAEFRE
-55 KLKNGATLDDIRV
+55 KLNNGGTLEDIKV
-68 EAFAVCKEACD
+68 DAFAVCQEACD

-89 PEHNFDFSRLG
+89 PEFGFDFSRLG

-107 NDAKAALA
+107 NDAKAELA

-129 YAKVRELYPN
+129 YAKVRELYPE

-177 ALPVYLNALGGH
+177 ALPVYLNGLSGH

-201 GRDAKQMGMVYKF
+201 GRDAKQMGLVYKF
-214 LGLTVGLIVNGLNPE
+214 LGLTVGLIVNGLDSE
-229 QRRVS
+229 QRRTS

-255 MAVEPNQLVQR
+255 MAVDPSQLVQR
-266 ELNYCIVDEVD
+266 ELNFCIVDEVD

-288 IISGPAEDATDKYAK
+288 IISGPAEDATDKYSK
-303 ANEIAQKLVKNKDF
+303 ANEIAQKLVKNRDF
-317 SVDEKDKVIQLTS
+317 GVDEKDKYIMLTE
-330 KGVASVEN
+330 KGVNHVESLL
-338 MMQIT
+338 QIT

-352 VHFIDQALRAWYLYE
+352 VHYIDQALRAWHLYE

-404 AKEKVEI
+404 AKEGVQI

-423 QNYFRMYN
+423 QNYFRMYK

-458 PTNKPCVRKD
+458 PTNKPCIRQD
-468 LQDLVYKSEGA
+468 LQDMVYKSEAA
-479 KWKAIVEEIKER
+479 KWRAIVAEIKER
-491 HAKGQPL
+491 HSKGQPL

-530 GREAEIIQFAG
+530 GREAEIIQYAG
-541 CKGKVTIATNM
+541 YKDKVTIATNM

-562 EGVSELGGLHVL
+562 PGVTDLGGLHVL

-588 RGRSGRQGDN
+588 RGRSGRQGDP

-618 NVKNLMSRFG
+618 SVKNLMNRFG

-686 EDIRE
+686 EDISQ
-691 EIMNRVEDALDIKVA
+691 EIMDRIEDACDIKVSNYIVA
-706 QYVPP
+706 KSYP
-711 KTYQEDWN
+711 EDWN

-728 RSLGLEYNLT
+728 RTLGMEYNLT
-738 MEDAAIKTP
+738 LEEAMKKTP
-747 ETVLDDVLEMCKAR
+747 EQVLDEVIGMCKAR
-761 YDKLTKIIPDQ
+761 YEKLGKIIPEA
-772 DFRQIERRFL
+772 DFRNIERRFL

-790 KEHLYQM
+790 KEHLYAM
-797 DGLKDAI
+797 DQLKDAI

-812 DPLMVYKS
+812 DPLMVYKN
-820 EGFKMFEGCM
+820 EGFKLFEGCL
-830 EKIATLTALRILNI
+830 EKIATLTMLRILNI

-859 QLKPQ
+859 QLKSQ
-864 PAPGAEGEQPAAEG
+864 EQIDAEKKAA
-878 AQNEAP
+878 QEA
-884 AEDGTMT
+884 GK
-891 QPAGFNIE
+891 
-899 GGMRSVQDDTPEG
+899 DDSANS
-912 IGEQLSAEGAKPA
+912 EQLSAEGAQAA
-925 GLAGEAA
+925 GLAGTAA
-932 TSESN
+932 HSQSN
-937 ALSKDQQQGVAQQPA
+937 AITEDQQAQQPMSQ
-952 SAEGRPTVRRTYT
+952 SALPGTRPTVRRTYT
-965 NPAVLAA
+965 NPAILEA
-972 ARRAQQQAPKIG
+972 ARRRAQAAGPKLG
-984 RNDDCW
+984 RNDPCW

-1003 NAE
+1003 DVE

>member
-1 MSIVETVLHKVFG
+1 MSVVDTVLHKIFG

-27 IAQINK
+27 IAKIHA
-33 AREALE
+33 ARESLE

-47 AKSAELRE
+47 AKSAEFRE
-55 KLKNGATLDDIRV
+55 KLKNGATLEDIKV
-68 EAFAVCKEACD
+68 EAFAVCQEACD

-89 PEHNFDFSRLG
+89 PEFEFDFSRLG
-100 PELQDAV
+100 PELQGAV
-107 NDAKAALA
+107 ETAKAELA

-129 YAKVRELYPN
+129 YAKVRELYPE

-177 ALPVYLNALGGH
+177 ALPVYLNGLSGH

-201 GRDAKQMGMVYKF
+201 GRDAKQMGLVYQF
-214 LGLTVGLIVNGLNPE
+214 LGLTVGLIVNGLDSE
-229 QRRVS
+229 QRRKS

-255 MAVEPNQLVQR
+255 MAVEPSQLVQR
-266 ELNYCIVDEVD
+266 ELNFCIVDEVD

-317 SVDEKDKVIQLTS
+317 SVDEKDKNIQLTE
-330 KGVASVEN
+330 KGVNHVESL
-338 MMQIT
+338 MQIT

-352 VHFIDQALRAWYLYE
+352 VHFLDQALRAWHLYE
-367 KDVDY
+367 RDVDY
-372 IVRDGEIVIVDENT
+372 IVRDGEIIIVDENT

-404 AKEKVEI
+404 AKEKVQI

-423 QNYFRMYN
+423 QNYFRMYK

-458 PTNKPCVRKD
+458 PTNKPCIRKD
-468 LQDLVYKSEGA
+468 MQDMVYKSEGA
-479 KWKAIVEEIKER
+479 KWKAIVAEIKDR
-491 HAKGQPL
+491 HEKGQPL

-530 GREAEIIQFAG
+530 SREAEIIQYAG
-541 CKGKVTIATNM
+541 YKGKVTIATNM

-562 EGVSELGGLHVL
+562 PGVTEVGGLHVL

-588 RGRSGRQGDN
+588 RGRSGRQGDP

-618 NVKNLMSRFG
+618 SVKNLMTRFG

-644 RGAQRRVEGQ
+644 RSAQRRVEGQ

-686 EDIRE
+686 EDIRD
-691 EIMNRVEDALDIKVA
+691 EIMNRIEDACDIKVSN
-706 QYVPP
+706 YIPP
-711 KTYQEDWN
+711 KSYVENWN

-728 RSLGLEYNLT
+728 RSLGMEYNLSFD
-738 MEDAAIKTP
+738 DATKKTP
-747 ETVLDDVLEMCKAR
+747 DQVLDEIIELCKAR
-761 YDKLTKIIPDQ
+761 YDKLTKIIPDA
-772 DFRQIERRFL
+772 DFRNIERRFL

-790 KEHLYQM
+790 KEHLYAM
-797 DGLKDAI
+797 DQLKDAI

-812 DPLMVYKS
+812 DPLMIYKN
-820 EGFKMFEGCM
+820 EGYKMFEGCI
-830 EKIATLTALRILNI
+830 EKIATLTMLRILNI
-844 RITLPNGM
+844 RITLPNGQ

-859 QLKPQ
+859 QLR
-864 PAPGAEGEQPAAEG
+864 EQPKPESEAG
-878 AQNEAP
+878 AQEAAQS
-884 AEDGTMT
+884 AETA
-891 QPAGFNIE
+891 QA
-899 GGMRSVQDDTPEG
+899 PE
-912 IGEQLSAEGAKPA
+912 LPSTEGAKAA
-925 GLAGEAA
+925 GLAGQAASSETNAISEGQQAASEAA
-932 TSESN
+932 QPMPQS
-937 ALSKDQQQGVAQQPA
+937 ALPGT
-952 SAEGRPTVRRTYT
+952 RPTVRRTYT
-965 NPAVLAA
+965 NPAVAAA
-972 ARRAQQQAPKIG
+972 ARRAQQAGPKLG
-984 RNDDCW
+984 RNDPCW

-1003 NAE
+1003 DVE

>member
-1 MSIVETVLHKVFG
+1 MSIVDTVLHKIFG

-27 IAQINK
+27 IAKIHEACK
-33 AREALE
+33 ALE
-39 ALDDAALA
+39 ALDDEALA
-47 AKSAELRE
+47 AKSAEFRE
-55 KLKNGATLDDIRV
+55 KLANGSTLEDIKV
-68 EAFAVCKEACD
+68 EAFAVCREACD

-89 PEHNFDFSRLG
+89 PEFGFDFSSLG
-100 PELQDAV
+100 PELQEAV
-107 NDAKAALA
+107 NKAKAELE
-115 SGKNEWEVYLPAAL
+115 SGKNEWEVYLPAAV
-129 YAKVRELYPN
+129 YAKVRELYPE
-139 SVKPFRMMPFDVQ
+139 SVKPFRMLPFDVQ

-177 ALPVYLNALGGH
+177 ALPVYLNGLTGH

-201 GRDAKQMGMVYKF
+201 GRDAKQMGLVYKF
-214 LGLTVGLIVNGLNPE
+214 LGLTVGLIINGLDAE
-229 QRRVS
+229 QRRES

-266 ELNYCIVDEVD
+266 ELNFCIVDEVD

-288 IISGPAEDATDKYAK
+288 IISGPAEDATEKYAK
-303 ANEIAQKLVKNKDF
+303 ANEISKQLVRNKDF
-317 SVDEKDKVIQLTS
+317 SVDEKDKNIQFTE
-330 KGVASVEN
+330 KGVLHIQDL
-338 MMQIT
+338 MHIT

-352 VHFIDQALRAWYLYE
+352 VHFLDNALRAWYLFE

-372 IVRDGEIVIVDENT
+372 IVRDGEIIIVDENT

-395 SNGMHQAIE
+395 SNGIHQAIE
-404 AKEKVEI
+404 AKENVPI

-423 QNYFRMYN
+423 QNYFRMYK

-458 PTNKPCVRKD
+458 PTNKPCIRKD
-468 LQDLVYKSEGA
+468 LQDLVYKSEDA
-479 KWKAIVEEIKER
+479 KWRAIVAEIKER
-491 HAKGQPL
+491 HGKGQPL

-507 SEHLHGLLEKEGI
+507 SEILHGMLEKEGI

-530 GREAEIIQFAG
+530 GREAEIIQYAG
-541 CKGKVTIATNM
+541 YKDKVTIATNM

-562 EGVSELGGLHVL
+562 PGVTELGGLHVL

-588 RGRSGRQGDN
+588 RGRSGRQGDP

-618 NVKNLMSRFG
+618 SVKNLMSRFG

-644 RGAQRRVEGQ
+644 RGAQRRVESQ

-686 EDIRE
+686 EDIRD
-691 EIMNRVEDALDIKVA
+691 EIMNRIEDACDIKVSNYIPA
-706 QYVPP
+706 KSYPEQW
-711 KTYQEDWN
+711 KLED
-719 LEGLHTDLQ
+719 LHADLQ
-728 RSLGLEYNLT
+728 RTLGMEYNLT
-738 MEDAAIKTP
+738 LEDAVTKTP
-747 ETVLDDVLEMCKAR
+747 EQVLDEVIGLCKTR
-761 YDKLTKIIPDQ
+761 YDKLTKIIPDA
-772 DFRQIERRFL
+772 DFRNIERRFL

-790 KEHLYQM
+790 KEHLYAM
-797 DGLKDAI
+797 DQLKDAI

-812 DPLMVYKS
+812 DPLMVYKND
-820 EGFKMFEGCM
+820 GFKMFESCL
-830 EKIATLTALRILNI
+830 EKIATLTAPRILNI

-859 QLKPQ
+859 QLKSQ
-864 PAPGAEGEQPAAEG
+864 EQIDAERKAAEETAANAAEG
-878 AQNEAP
+878 AEQS
-884 AEDGTMT
+884 AES
-891 QPAGFNIE
+891 A
-899 GGMRSVQDDTPEG
+899 
-912 IGEQLSAEGAKPA
+912 EQLSSEGAKAA
-925 GLAGEAA
+925 GLAGQAA
-932 TSESN
+932 SSESN
-937 ALSKDQQQGVAQQPA
+937 ALSEDQPA
-952 SAEGRPTVRRTYT
+952 NQPMSQSALPGTRPNRVM
-965 NPAVLAA
+965 NPALAA
-972 ARRAQQQAPKIG
+972 AVKRAQKQAGAKLG
-984 RNDDCW
+984 RNDLCW

-1003 NAE
+1003 DVD

>member
-1 MSIVETVLHKVFG
+1 MSLIDTILHKAFG
-14 TPHERKVKQLRPV
+14 TPHERKVKKLRPV
-27 IAQINK
+27 IAQIHA
-33 AREALE
+33 ARKALE

-47 AKSAELRE
+47 AKSAEFRE
-55 KLKNGATLDDIRV
+55 KLKNGATLEDIKV
-68 EAFAVCKEACD
+68 EAFAVCQEACD

-89 PEHNFDFSRLG
+89 PENNFDFSKLG
-100 PELQDAV
+100 DLQQYTDA
-107 NDAKAALA
+107 AKAELA
-115 SGKNEWEVYLPAAL
+115 AGKNEWEVYMPASV
-129 YAKVRELYPN
+129 YAKVRELYPD

-177 ALPVYLNALGGH
+177 ALPVYLNGLGGH

-201 GRDAKQMGMVYKF
+201 GRDAKQMGLVYKF
-214 LGLTVGLIVNGLNPE
+214 LGLTVGLIVNGLDSE
-229 QRRVS
+229 QRRES

-255 MAVEPNQLVQR
+255 MAVEPSQLVQR

-288 IISGPAEDATDKYAK
+288 IISGPAEDATEKYAK
-303 ANEIAQKLVKNKDF
+303 ANEISKKLVKNKDF
-317 SVDEKDKVIQLTS
+317 SVDEKDKNIQLTE
-330 KGVASVEN
+330 KGVNHIQE
-338 MMQIT
+338 MMGIT

-352 VHFIDQALRAWYLYE
+352 VHFFDNSLRAWYLYE

-404 AKEKVEI
+404 AKENVPI

-423 QNYFRMYN
+423 QNYFRMYK

-458 PTNKPCVRKD
+458 PTNKPCIRKD
-468 LQDLVYKSEGA
+468 MQDMVYKSEDA
-479 KWKAIVEEIKER
+479 KWRAIVADIKDR
-491 HAKGQPL
+491 HSKGQPL

-530 GREAEIIQFAG
+530 SREAEIIQYAG
-541 CKGKVTIATNM
+541 HEGKVTIATNM

-562 EGVSELGGLHVL
+562 PGVTALGGLHVL

-588 RGRSGRQGDN
+588 RGRSGRQGDP

-606 LDDNLMRIFGGD
+606 LDDNLMRIFGGS

-691 EIMNRVEDALDIKVA
+691 EIMNRIEDACDIKVSN
-706 QYVPP
+706 YVPA
-711 KTYQEDWN
+711 KTYPESWN

-728 RSLGLEYNLT
+728 RTLGMEYNLT
-738 MEDAAIKTP
+738 FEDATKKTP
-747 ETVLDDVLEMCKAR
+747 EQVLEDVINLCKVR
-761 YDKLTKIIPDQ
+761 YDKLTKIIPDT
-772 DFRQIERRFL
+772 DFRNIERRFL

-790 KEHLYQM
+790 KEHLYAM
-797 DGLKDAI
+797 DQLKDAI

-820 EGFKMFEGCM
+820 EGYKLFEGCL

-859 QLKPQ
+859 QLKSQ
-864 PAPGAEGEQPAAEG
+864 EQIDAERKAAAEAAGAESRPEQSEESSAE
-878 AQNEAP
+878 P
-884 AEDGTMT
+884 AE
-891 QPAGFNIE
+891 
-899 GGMRSVQDDTPEG
+899 
-912 IGEQLSAEGAKPA
+912 EQLSAEGAKAA
-925 GLAGEAA
+925 GLAGQAA
-932 TSESN
+932 ASETN
-937 ALSKDQQQGVAQQPA
+937 ALSEDQRAPQPMPQ
-952 SAEGRPTVRRTYT
+952 SALPGTRPAAVRRTYT
-965 NPAVLAA
+965 NPAVAAA
-972 ARRAQQQAPKIG
+972 ARRAQQAGPKLG
-984 RNDDCW
+984 RNDPCW

-1003 NAE
+1003 DLE

>member
-1 MSIVETVLHKVFG
+1 MSVVDTVLHKIFG

-27 IAQINK
+27 IAKIHA
-33 AREALE
+33 ARQAME

-47 AKSAELRE
+47 AKSAEFRE
-55 KLKNGATLDDIRV
+55 KLKNGASLEDIKV
-68 EAFAVCKEACD
+68 EAFAVCQEACD

-89 PEHNFDFSRLG
+89 PEFEFDFSRLG
-100 PELQDAV
+100 PELQAAADA
-107 NDAKAALA
+107 AKAELA
-115 SGKNEWEVYLPAAL
+115 AGKNEWEVYLPAAL
-129 YAKVRELYPN
+129 YAKVRELYPE

-177 ALPVYLNALGGH
+177 ALPVYLNGLGGH

-201 GRDAKQMGMVYKF
+201 GRDAKQMGLVYQF

-229 QRRVS
+229 QRRKS

-255 MAVEPNQLVQR
+255 MAVEPDQLVQR
-266 ELNYCIVDEVD
+266 ELNFCIVDEVD

-303 ANEIAQKLVKNKDF
+303 ANEIAQKLIKNKDF
-317 SVDEKDKVIQLTS
+317 SVDEKDKNIQLTE
-330 KGVASVEN
+330 KGVNHVESL
-338 MMQIT
+338 MQIT

-352 VHFIDQALRAWYLYE
+352 VHFLDQALRAWHLYE
-367 KDVDY
+367 RDVDY
-372 IVRDGEIVIVDENT
+372 IVRDGEIIIVDENT

-404 AKEKVEI
+404 AKEKVQI

-423 QNYFRMYN
+423 QNYFRMYK

-458 PTNKPCVRKD
+458 PTNKPCIRKD
-468 LQDLVYKSEGA
+468 MQDMVYKSEGA
-479 KWKAIVEEIKER
+479 KWKAIVAEIKDR
-491 HAKGQPL
+491 HEKGQPL

-530 GREAEIIQFAG
+530 SREAEIIQFAG
-541 CKGKVTIATNM
+541 HKGKVTIATNM

-562 EGVSELGGLHVL
+562 PGVTEVGGLHVL

-588 RGRSGRQGDN
+588 RGRSGRQGDP

-618 NVKNLMSRFG
+618 SVKNLMTRFG

-644 RGAQRRVEGQ
+644 RSAQRRVEGQ

-686 EDIRE
+686 EDVRD
-691 EIMNRVEDALDIKVA
+691 EILNRIEDACDIKVSN
-706 QYVPP
+706 YIPP
-711 KTYQEDWN
+711 KSYVENWN

-728 RSLGLEYNLT
+728 RTLGMEYNLSFD
-738 MEDAAIKTP
+738 DATKKTP
-747 ETVLDDVLEMCKAR
+747 EQVLDEIIELCKAR
-761 YDKLTKIIPDQ
+761 YDKLTKIIPDA
-772 DFRQIERRFL
+772 DFRNIERRFL

-790 KEHLYQM
+790 KEHLYAM
-797 DGLKDAI
+797 DQLKDAI

-812 DPLMVYKS
+812 DPLMIYKN
-820 EGFKMFEGCM
+820 EGYKMFEGCI

-844 RITLPNGM
+844 RITLPNGQ

-859 QLKPQ
+859 QLRER
-864 PAPGAEGEQPAAEG
+864 PASENASEGQQESAQSAETAQAPEQMS
-878 AQNEAP
+878 
-884 AEDGTMT
+884 T
-891 QPAGFNIE
+891 
-899 GGMRSVQDDTPEG
+899 
-912 IGEQLSAEGAKPA
+912 EGAKAA
-925 GLAGEAA
+925 GLAGQAA
-932 TSESN
+932 SSETN
-937 ALSKDQQQGVAQQPA
+937 ALSESQQAASEAAQPMPQ
-952 SAEGRPTVRRTYT
+952 SALPGTRPTVRRTYT
-965 NPAVLAA
+965 NPTVAAA
-972 ARRAQQQAPKIG
+972 ARRAQQAGPKLG
-984 RNDDCW
+984 RNDPCW

-1003 NAE
+1003 DLE

>member
-1 MSIVETVLHKVFG
+1 MSIIDTVLHKVFG
-14 TPHERKVKQLRPV
+14 TPHERKVKALRPV
-27 IAQINK
+27 IAEINK
-33 AREALE
+33 VRESLE
-39 ALDDAALA
+39 SLDDAELA

-55 KLKNGATLDDIRV
+55 KLKNGSSLDDIKV

-89 PEHNFDFSRLG
+89 PENNFDFSQLG
-100 PELQDAV
+100 DLQKYTDA
-107 NDAKAALA
+107 AKAELD
-115 SGKNEWEVYLPAAL
+115 SGKNEWEVYMPASV

-177 ALPVYLNALGGH
+177 ALPVYLNALSGK

-214 LGLTVGLIVNGLNPE
+214 LGLTVGLIVNGLDAE
-229 QRRVS
+229 QRRAS

-255 MAVEPNQLVQR
+255 MAVDPSQLVQR
-266 ELNYCIVDEVD
+266 ELNFCIVDEVD

-303 ANEIAQKLVKNKDF
+303 ANEIAKKLVKNKDF
-317 SVDEKDKVIQLTS
+317 GVDEKDKVIQLTS
-330 KGVASVEN
+330 KGVTHIEELLQV
-338 MMQIT
+338 T

-352 VHFIDQALRAWYLYE
+352 VHFIDQALKAWHIYTR
-367 KDVDY
+367 DVDY
-372 IVRDGEIVIVDENT
+372 IVRDSDGEIIIVDENT

-404 AKEKVEI
+404 AKENVQI

-458 PTNKPCVRKD
+458 PTNKPCVRQD
-468 LQDLVYKSEGA
+468 LQDLVYKTEEE
-479 KWKAIVEEIKER
+479 KWKAIVNEIKER

-530 GREAEIIQFAG
+530 GREAEIIQYAG
-541 CKGKVTIATNM
+541 HKDKVTIATNM

-562 EGVSELGGLHVL
+562 PGVTELGGLHVL

-606 LDDNLMRIFGGD
+606 LDDNLMRIFGGT
-618 NVKNLMSRFG
+618 NVKSLMTRFG
-628 VGEDEVITHPI
+628 VKDDEVITHPI

-644 RGAQRRVEGQ
+644 RSAQRRVEGQ

-691 EIMNRVEDALDIKVA
+691 EIMNRIEDACDIKVS
-706 QYVPP
+706 QYIAAKSFP
-711 KTYQEDWN
+711 EDWK
-719 LEGLHTDLQ
+719 LEDLNTDLQ
-728 RSLGLEYNLT
+728 RSMGMEYKLSN
-738 MEDAAIKTP
+738 EDAVSKTP
-747 ETVLDDVLEMCKAR
+747 EMILQDIIDMCKAR
-761 YDKLTKIIPDQ
+761 YDKLAKIIPDQ

-790 KEHLYQM
+790 KEHLYAM
-797 DGLKDAI
+797 DQLKDAI

-812 DPLMVYKS
+812 DPLMVYKN
-820 EGFKMFEGCM
+820 EGFKMFEGCL

-852 TVSPDQL
+852 TVSPDQIKL
-859 QLKPQ
+859 PTPEEIEAAKAAQ
-864 PAPGAEGEQPAAEG
+864 AAREAAGEQ
-878 AQNEAP
+878 AP
-884 AEDGTMT
+884 AN
-891 QPAGFNIE
+891 Q
-899 GGMRSVQDDTPEG
+899 
-912 IGEQLSAEGAKPA
+912 EGAKAA
-925 GLAGEAA
+925 GLAGQAA
-932 TSESN
+932 ASQSN
-937 ALSKDQQQGVAQQPA
+937 AI
-952 SAEGRPTVRRTYT
+952 SAEQQNQQAQATQSETAKSSAGSEGTPRVRRTYT
-965 NPAVLAA
+965 DPRILA
-972 ARRAQQQAPKIG
+972 ARRAQQQSAPKIG
-984 RNDDCW
+984 RNDLCW

-1003 NAE
+1003 GGGDSED